1 MFFFNFPGRG
11 MREVGLCHPPVI
23 FMRPWALNY
32 LELPCLSSPPSFP
45 KENGQVLLLLQFPNS
60 KPMIPR
66 KKLEIFLSKTLLQSD
81 RPPLETDIPLRNRII
96 MSKQEER
103 TRVFFRFSF
112 LSCHQVVHHLRIA
125 FVSLLLSKFK
135 KLNPFLCLEKWLCI
149 RHTGAWDEDKM
160 QAA

>member
-112 LSCHQVVHHLRIA
+112 FVMSSSCSSFEDCFCQPTSVKIQKTKSI
-125 FVSLLLSKFK
+125 FVSWEMIMHPSHRGLG
-135 KLNPFLCLEKWLCI
+135 W
-149 RHTGAWDEDKM
+149 R
-160 QAA
+160 